1 MARWHKELSIVANTR
16 GLYLSL
22 IPQLNLEK
30 WSRNLVVQCQIRTNR
45 VLLNMMTLPRLS
57 MQFVKA
63 RKSILKGVEI
73 NAMANDYDE
82 EYIQALEKQVE
93 ILAHHLQIV
102 CLDVEAL
109 PSHQE
114 IYGNGAYEMINRL
127 EALWETKISAD
138 KVIGEHFEIMNG
150 FKGD

>member
-1 MARWHKELSIVANTR
+1 MR
-16 GLYLSL
+16 
-22 IPQLNLEK
+22 
-30 WSRNLVVQCQIRTNR
+30 
-45 VLLNMMTLPRLS
+45 
-57 MQFVKA
+57 FVKA
-63 RKSILKGVEI
+63 RKSLKGVKI

-82 EYIQALEKQVE
+82 KYIEALEKQVE

>member
-1 MARWHKELSIVANTR
+1 
-16 GLYLSL
+16 
-22 IPQLNLEK
+22 
-30 WSRNLVVQCQIRTNR
+30 
-45 VLLNMMTLPRLS
+45 
-57 MQFVKA
+57 MQFTNKRVNK
-63 RKSILKGVEI
+63 
-73 NAMANDYDE
+73 AMANDYDDK
-82 EYIQALEKQVE
+82 YIEALEKQVE

-114 IYGNGAYEMINRL
+114 IYGKGANEMINRI